1 MTAAPHF
8 KPWSARVNNDHCG
21 PRSKVVIGHPRL
33 GRGGSE
39 ERVMWLIEA
48 LKRDY
53 DVTVVTT
60 GGWDLAQLND
70 YYGTHVEEDE
80 VKVRI
85 APVPIWARGFSAAA
99 LRGACFQRF
108 AREIAGEYD
117 LRISAY
123 NPTDWGLPAVHFI
136 ADFSW
141 HREIRERFDPPTPG
155 FLYRDTIFRKAYL
168 RIAAAYGRPSGRNVL
183 RDDMLVANSRWSAAL
198 VKQYCGVECAA
209 VVYPSV
215 WTEFPQVPWAE
226 KEHSFAMIG
235 RIAPEKQVEQ
245 AIAILEKVRQ
255 RGHAVRL
262 HLCGEI
268 GHDLYGRQIAR
279 LCKERADWIVPEG
292 RVSGAKKSRI
302 LAHCRFGI
310 QTRAAEPFGISVAE
324 MVKAGAIV
332 FAPND
337 GGPTEILDDP
347 DLLFAGV
354 DDAANK
360 ISAVLSH
367 AEKQIA
373 LRGQLARRSKV
384 FSSANFVQNVGKL
397 DFTRI
402 GNSHVGGSRNHRKSV
417 VIGHPRLGRGG
428 SESNVMW
435 LIEAL
440 KRDFDVTIITT
451 GGWDLAA
458 LNAYYGT
465 DVKEGE
471 VKVRIAPVP
480 YLVGGSSAAALRG
493 ACFQRFASEIAGEY
507 DIRISA
513 YNPTDWGLPAIHFIA
528 DFSWH
533 QQIREQLDPPTPG
546 LIYRKSPFR
555 SAYLRIAAAHGKPSG
570 RDVLRDDILVANSRW
585 SAALLKQY
593 SGVDSAAVV
602 YPPVW
607 TEFPMVPWKE
617 KEQTFVMIGRI
628 APEKQVEQ
636 AIAILEAVRQRGYAV
651 RFRLCG
657 HIGNDTYGRRIATLC
672 EERSDWIIPEGRV
685 SGARKA
691 QILAECRYGIQT
703 RAAEPFGISVAEMV
717 KAGAIVF
724 ASNDGG
730 QTEILE
736 HPDLLFTDIDDA
748 ADKICKVLE
757 QPALQ
762 SSLRAH
768 LAGQTERFSSQI
780 FIREAQALVSRMTNS
795 IRAADSPFMVQAV

>member
-1 MTAAPHF
+1 MRTNLISEDQAG
-8 KPWSARVNNDHCG
+8 RQ
-21 PRSKVVIGHPRL
+21 KVVIGHPRL

-53 DVTVVTT
+53 DVTLVTT
-60 GGWDLAQLND
+60 GGWDLEELNG
-70 YYGTHVEEDE
+70 YYGTNVQADE

-85 APVPIWARGFSAAA
+85 APVPMWARGFNAAA
-99 LRGACFQRF
+99 LRGSCFQRF
-108 AREIAGEYD
+108 ARQIAGEYD
-117 LRISAY
+117 VRISAY

-141 HREIRERFDPPTPG
+141 HQEIRNRFDPPTPG
-155 FLYRDTIFRKAYL
+155 FLYRNTMLRRAYL
-168 RIAAAYGRPSGRNVL
+168 RLAAAYGRPSDRNIL
-183 RDDMLVANSRWSAAL
+183 RDDLLVANSHWSAAL
-198 VKQYCGVECAA
+198 VKQYCGVECTAI
-209 VVYPSV
+209 VYPSV
-215 WTEFPQVPWAE
+215 GTEFPHVPWEE
-226 KEHSFAMIG
+226 KEQAFAMIG
-235 RIAPEKQVEQ
+235 RIAPEKQIEQ

-262 HLCGEI
+262 HLCGEM

-279 LCKERADWIVPEG
+279 LCKERVDWIIPEG
-292 RVSGAKKSRI
+292 RVSGARKRWI

-337 GGPTEILDDP
+337 GGQTEILNHP

-354 DDAANK
+354 DDAADK
-360 ISAVLSH
+360 ISAVLSD

-384 FSSANFVQNVGKL
+384 FSSVNFVQNVRKL
-397 DFTRI
+397 DFTRTA
-402 GNSHVGGSRNHRKSV
+402 SYHRRQKV

-435 LIEAL
+435 LVEAL
-440 KRDFDVTIITT
+440 KRDFDVTIVTT

-458 LNAYYGT
+458 LNRYYGT
-465 DVKEGE
+465 NVKEGE
-471 VKVRIAPVP
+471 VQARIAPVP
-480 YLVGGSSAAALRG
+480 FLVGGLSAAALRG

-513 YNPTDWGLPAIHFIA
+513 YNPTDWGLPALHFIA
-528 DFSWH
+528 DFSWQ
-533 QQIREQLDPPTPG
+533 QQIRDQFDPPSPG
-546 LIYRKSPFR
+546 LIYRRSPLR
-555 SAYLRIAAAHGKPSG
+555 SAYLRIAAAHAKPSG
-570 RDVLRDDILVANSRW
+570 RDALRDDLLVANSRW
-585 SAALLKQY
+585 SAALLRQY
-593 SGVDSAAVV
+593 CGVESAAIV
-602 YPPVW
+602 YHPVW

-628 APEKQVEQ
+628 APEKQIEQ
-636 AIAILEAVRQRGYAV
+636 AIAILEAVRHRGYPV
-651 RFRLCG
+651 RLRLCG
-657 HIGNDTYGRRIATLC
+657 HIGKDHYGRRIARLC
-672 EERSDWIIPEGRV
+672 QERSDWIIPEGLV
-685 SGARKA
+685 SGATKT
-691 QILAECRYGIQT
+691 QILTQCRYGIQT
-703 RAAEPFGISVAEMV
+703 RAAEPFGISVAEMA

-724 ASNDGG
+724 AFNDGG

-736 HPDLLFTDIDDA
+736 HPDLLFANIDDA
-748 ADKICKVLE
+748 AEKICNVLE

-762 SSLRAH
+762 SSLRYH
-768 LAGQTERFSSQI
+768 LAGQTQRFSSQI
-780 FIREAQALVSRMTNS
+780 FIREAQALVSRIANNHGSEVGPVM
-795 IRAADSPFMVQAV
+795 MQAV